1 MSIAGSYLNEFK
13 GKCNDVISY
22 CTKAV
27 AVSECKAKEVADG
40 KETAKQIGL
49 VAIITSIAVAVVTG
63 CTFGVGLVV
72 VCSALTRVGAAVV
85 TIYNYLLLELDQ
97 SEAEFQRTGT
107 QFRSLLDAAH
117 AIKEEVSAVKS
128 IECLVYLTT
137 LSFAQII
144 MILLNVSNC
153 SSSLG

>member
-85 TIYNYLLLELDQ
+85 TIYLLLELDQ